1 METLTA
7 VFDFL
12 CGQERCFV
20 VDGAALPVCQRCTG
34 LYVGALLAGFWLF
47 ASRTRQRGVPPARL
61 AWAYAAVLIAALLG
75 GVHVLDFGP
84 RWRFL
89 CGLWTGQVVL
99 VWLFTGTTQLSTW
112 ACGSSGESLF
122 WTRRDKLGACAML
135 ALAPILA
142 LASPMPH
149 GTWSVWTAAIVGGAL
164 LLGITGLR
172 TAWAA
177 IRAVTASTCSTQ
189 PEKCE

>member
-34 LYVGALLAGFWLF
+34 LYVGALLAGLWLF
-47 ASRTRQRGVPPARL
+47 ASRARQRGVPPARL

-122 WTRRDKLGACAML
+122 WRGETMGE
-135 ALAPILA
+135 
-142 LASPMPH
+142 H
-149 GTWSVWTAAIVGGAL
+149 GRCWRWRPSSRWRHQCR
-164 LLGITGLR
+164 TGR
-172 TAWAA
+172 GPCG
-177 IRAVTASTCSTQ
+177 R
-189 PEKCE
+189 PR